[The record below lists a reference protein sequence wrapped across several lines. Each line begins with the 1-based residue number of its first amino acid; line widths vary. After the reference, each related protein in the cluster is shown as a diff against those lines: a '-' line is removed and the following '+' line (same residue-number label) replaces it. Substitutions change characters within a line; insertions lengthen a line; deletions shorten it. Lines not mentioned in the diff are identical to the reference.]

1 MADPVAT
8 VANVER
14 IFTYGTYENN
24 NLSFRNQVVILV
36 DTPLAGC
43 EGGFWI
49 SGDDAENNPTMVS
62 MLLSA
67 FHANSQVRFSA
78 YNDDFW
84 SGSSTKYCRI
94 NNLALVR

>member
-1 MADPVAT
+1 M
-8 VANVER
+8 NVDSA
-14 IFTYGTYENN
+14 IT
-24 NLSFRNQVVILV
+24 
-36 DTPLAGC
+36 GC

-49 SGDDAENNPTMVS
+49 SSDDVEKNPAMVS
-62 MLLSA
+62 LLLSA

-84 SGSSTKYCRI
+84 SGSSTKYCRV